1 MRRRD
6 REITDPAETVFI
18 LDHCTALHLALT
30 DGREPYAVPVNFG
43 YTLTDGAL
51 RLFFHSAR
59 ERRKVDMLRAAPR
72 AAFSLECACAPVSG
86 GENSCAYSYLEHP
99 RRGHGAVSG
108 GSMNAV
114 MRRQPGREFV
124 FTEQMLAGVALC
136 EITVTEYSVK
146 AHK

>member
-43 YTLTDGAL
+43 YTLTDGTL

-59 ERRKVDMLRAAPR
+59 KKRKVDMLRAASR

-86 GENSCAYSYLEHP
+86 GENSCAYS
-99 RRGHGAVSG
+99 
-108 GSMNAV
+108 
-114 MRRQPGREFV
+114 F
-124 FTEQMLAGVALC
+124 
-136 EITVTEYSVK
+136 
-146 AHK
+146 